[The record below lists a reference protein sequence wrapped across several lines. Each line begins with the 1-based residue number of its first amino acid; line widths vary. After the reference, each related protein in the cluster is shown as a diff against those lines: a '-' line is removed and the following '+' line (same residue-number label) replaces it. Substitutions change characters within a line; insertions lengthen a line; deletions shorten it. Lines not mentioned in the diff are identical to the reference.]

1 MSSPLRETHIDNGV
15 DVIDA
20 LGPVFEIIVKEKEIP
35 NEQWF
40 KYISMANLVYID
52 MARIA
57 TEDEN
62 LRAENLALRAARMGL
77 ELHSLVNKVV
87 PPPSGKYEAELMNN
101 RMLLELS
108 VERLE
113 ERRREREETD

>member
-35 NEQWF
+35 NKQWF

-52 MARIA
+52 MAHIA

-87 PPPSGKYEAELMNN
+87 PPPSGRYEAELMNN